1 MKKNIAILMIGII
14 LILCACGGGSS
25 GTETDRGWKEWPMKV
40 ADARSDLEIPC
51 KAGDVLQIS
60 VNLSKGSVHMTVT
73 DDTGSVLY
81 DNDTAKEDTEITI
94 EKSGTVTLSYE
105 KTIDADGKMTMYRE

>member
-73 DDTGSVLY
+73 DDTGTVLY
-81 DNDTAKEDTEITI
+81 DNDTSKEDTAITI
-94 EKSGTVTLSYE
+94 EKAGTITLSYE
-105 KTIDADGKMTMYRE
+105 KTLDADGKMTMYRE